1 MTGLESLL
9 TYITLGN
16 GVFQLI
22 GNLKE
27 KLGNQQM
34 SDEEVLNYLKAN
46 IKNEELLYHYL
57 DRIKDL
63 NNIDFLIMM
72 NISKIKIETRRGYI
86 GSQPIVTNFNEK
98 YYLEELSKLANE
110 RLKEIPFELKKESV
124 NKLISMQILSTNKCS
139 ISMNRKLFTE
149 LGENIYKLLN

>member
-1 MTGLESLL
+1 MTGIESLL

-34 SDEEVLNYLKAN
+34 SDEEVLNYLRTN

-57 DRIKDL
+57 DKIKDL
-63 NNIDFLIMM
+63 NNIDFLIMT
-72 NISKIKIETRRGYI
+72 NIPKIKIETRRGYI
-86 GSQPIVTNFNEK
+86 GSQPIAINFNEK

-124 NKLISMQILSTNKCS
+124 NKLILMQILNTNKRN